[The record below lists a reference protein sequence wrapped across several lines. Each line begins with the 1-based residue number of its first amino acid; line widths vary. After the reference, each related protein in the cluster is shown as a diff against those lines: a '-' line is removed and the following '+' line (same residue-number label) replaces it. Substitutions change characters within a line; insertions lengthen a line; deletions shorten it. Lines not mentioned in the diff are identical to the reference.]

1 MSLEIHD
8 YLAFT
13 DSPRGGNLAAVVFGL
28 DMESTSKMQELAANI
43 GAPATVFVGISQRLF
58 RDEAPFPL
66 RLRFFTP
73 EIEENVCG
81 HATIAAL
88 HALQARGE
96 LNGFGF
102 PDVALQLETNLGL
115 QRAKFERGIA
125 WLEYGDAK
133 AREVELEREDVAT
146 ALGLE
151 TDDLHED
158 LPILMAD
165 AGRSKVFCAVP
176 STTYLDAIEPDH
188 DAIQNLCLET
198 DTTGIVA
205 FTFPGRDGAFTDMRH
220 FSFQKSVVEDAATG
234 NAHAALCAYLA
245 RTKFFD
251 DGARA
256 FTGVQGYALG
266 KPSRLEVRCKV
277 SADTVSNVWVG
288 GKAIQVKK

>member
-28 DMESTSKMQELAANI
+28 DVESTRKMQELATSI
-43 GAPATVFVGISQRLF
+43 GAPATAFVGISQRLF
-58 RDEAPFPL
+58 HDESAFPL

-73 EIEENVCG
+73 ELEENVCG

-88 HALQARGE
+88 HALKARGE

-102 PDVALQLETNLGL
+102 PDAAFQLETNLGL
-115 QRAKFERGIA
+115 QRAKLERGIA

-133 AREVELEREDVAT
+133 AREVDLEREHVAT

-158 LPILMAD
+158 LPVLIAD
-165 AGRSKVFCAVP
+165 AGRAKLFCAVP
-176 STTYLDAIEPDH
+176 STIFLDAIEPDL
-188 DAIQNLCLET
+188 DAIKNLCLET
-198 DTTGIVA
+198 GTTGMVA

-245 RTKFFD
+245 RTRFFD
-251 DGARA
+251 DGERA

-266 KPSRLEVRCKV
+266 KPSRLEVRCRV
-277 SADTVSNVWVG
+277 SADTVSQVWVG
-288 GKAIQVKK
+288 GKAIRVDR